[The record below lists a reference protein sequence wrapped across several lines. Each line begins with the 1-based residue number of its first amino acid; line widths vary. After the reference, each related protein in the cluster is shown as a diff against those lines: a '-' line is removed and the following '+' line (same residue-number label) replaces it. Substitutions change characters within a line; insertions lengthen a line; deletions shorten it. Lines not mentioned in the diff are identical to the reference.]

1 MTRRSL
7 DTPPALPEAEDA
19 LIPPHRCG
27 YGDPWVD
34 IGLELTGFP
43 PAPEVY
49 GQLLH
54 ETEQLRD
61 AGQADLSFF
70 IHKPPGLRWR
80 LQAADGTHLPELRRA
95 ATAAAARIVTP
106 DRVRTAV
113 YEPQAALFGGTRSM
127 RFVHRTWSAD
137 SALWMRWHARQT
149 PPSAT
154 ERWDLSFGVLSRVFV
169 ALGVVGWEDREVWDC
184 VSEDTGRRLA
194 AKEWTRP
201 QVLAAARSLSSRWD
215 AVWGTSRQQPFAGSG
230 AAERILH
237 EFSLR
242 AAPTLADWYDLLS
255 RPSTR
260 HPLTPRRAAAY
271 WTVFHWNRAGLTAAQ
286 QALTAETLAGMP
298 LGPAAGG

>member
-7 DTPPALPEAEDA
+7 DTPSALPEAEDT
-19 LIPPHRCG
+19 LIPPHCCG
-27 YGDPWVD
+27 FRDLWVD

-49 GQLLH
+49 GQLLY
-54 ETEQLRD
+54 ETEQLRS
-61 AGQADLSFF
+61 AGLVDLSFF

-80 LQAADGTHLPELRRA
+80 LQAAGGTHPSELRRT
-95 ATAAAARIVTP
+95 ATTAAARIVTP
-106 DRVRTAV
+106 DRVRTAI
-113 YEPQAALFGGTRSM
+113 YEPQAALFGGPQSM

-149 PPSAT
+149 LPSAK
-154 ERWDLSFGVLSRVFV
+154 ERWDLSFGVLSHVFV
-169 ALGVVGWEDREVWDC
+169 ALGVVGWEDREVWEC

-194 AKEWTRP
+194 EQEWVRP
-201 QVLAAARSLSSRWD
+201 QVLAMGRSLRSRWN
-215 AVWGTSRQQPFAGSG
+215 AIWGAARQQPFAGG
-230 AAERILH
+230 AAAPILH

-242 AAPTLADWYDLLS
+242 ADPTLTDWYDLLS
-255 RPSTR
+255 RPTTR

-298 LGPAAGG
+298 LGPTDRG